1 MHFKPSWPH
10 LRLLFSTMSLLLLLG
25 FAPNHLHAQ
34 SVVINE
40 VMFFPE
46 VGSPVPERDHEWVEL
61 YNYGDTV
68 FVGGWVISNADA
80 SQDAI
85 LPAWDFPPSTYLV
98 VHFTSGTDDNDF
110 SDGAGHYYAG
120 TADVFSESTDECAL
134 YTGTPSGSSIIDFM
148 NWTENLEYTPGQ
160 AHDYAVSVGI
170 WPDGDFFTPIDAA
183 DIYAQIAWV
192 IPGESV
198 GRDSSGMDSDSP
210 ADWATFGGADA
221 IYSTPGEVNHQLL
234 VILPAK
240 GDQMEGRFAYWTVIF
255 YLNGD
260 HNLDPHYFRLLDDM
274 EKQGS
279 LPNVN
284 VVVQADFDT
293 TMDGK
298 TWRFFLQADSAED
311 TIKNGQDMGDLN
323 SGDPATLGGFIYW
336 AQQTYPASKYLLV
349 VKDHGAGWKGVSLDQ
364 SSGGD
369 WIYMQELRAALDYSI
384 PPKLDVLILDDCMMG
399 MVEVAYQ
406 VKPRVNM
413 MVASEEVNRVFDI
426 PFNQIFATM
435 NANPTWSEEQLAVD
449 IVNKT
454 VANIR
459 HNDYTYS
466 ATDCR
471 NLSPLINLIDD
482 FGFELET
489 GVDDYDYKYAIHY
502 DPLDNVQIHIRTQMV
517 QTEHFCDANFIDL
530 YHFCQLIDADN
541 AIPPDYK
548 TSAQPIINS
557 LQKGGSIIKA
567 EEHGGAHPNAHGLS
581 IYFPTAQTKGPSW
594 NPPDPPVL
602 KQKAGCRKK
611 VGGVW
616 VNYSNC
622 ERPYDNPWPS
632 HLPDNS
638 DYAKYAFDPN
648 DCKPPHEPCVNHFAD
663 AKNHPYPPTPGFDFV
678 DDTWWDEFLHRYY
691 EPVADAGRDTGA
703 FVGEIVGLNGC
714 GSSDADGFVRHW
726 YWDFDSNV
734 DAPPDCPPGDEDYDR
749 DCWDESNDDSNG
761 DSEQINFPCNAEGTF
776 TVTLTVWDDHIEQGG
791 THAEH
796 FETDQDVVVIR
807 CIDTSFTFEPPPDES
822 QHENGTFESDTFYA
836 SDGTGNNVVSV
847 DAVFAGTGIGIIEIV
862 YTIPPPGP
870 YVEGYV
876 RYEVIDH
883 CLAGGDVYMTAMND
897 AEDMITGSFAIVLTN
912 TDPVIVCPPDAS
924 FDYTDGY
931 TGEASGFDEDGDPVY
946 FFKMDGPDALEV
958 TGDGAI
964 IWETNLGDVGGPYDV
979 TVGLSDVCEVTS
991 ACVFAL
997 TVTAPVGCCQHED
1010 YCEMVTEFEC
1020 LDFPGTVWYPPPY
1033 ECVDEMLCQ
1042 VPCGDCTDDGI
1053 VDVGDVVYLVSYLY
1067 KGGYPPDPECLG
1079 DVNCDGIVNIG
1090 DVVYLVS
1097 YLYKQGPGPCPDCCS
1112 GEKGSKTAPQEKTG
1126 SPSPLKRLR

>member
-1 MHFKPSWPH
+1 MYSMVT
-10 LRLLFSTMSLLLLLG
+10 RRRVRFSFFIVFLLLLFGAAGLDS
-25 FAPNHLHAQ
+25 HAQ
-34 SVVINE
+34 QVLVNE
-40 VMFFPE
+40 VMFFPDADDTTH
-46 VGSPVPERDHEWVEL
+46 ERNHEWVEL
-61 YNYGDTV
+61 YNYGDGV
-68 FVGGWVISNADA
+68 AIGGWAISNSDA
-80 SQDAI
+80 SQDAV
-85 LPAWDFPPSTYLV
+85 LPAWDFPASTYLV
-98 VHFTSGTDDNDF
+98 VHFTTGTNDNDF
-110 SDGAGHYYAG
+110 SDGQGHYYAG
-120 TADVFSESTDECAL
+120 EAEVFSETMDECAL
-134 YTGTPSGSSIIDFM
+134 YTGTPSASTIIDFM
-148 NWTENLEYTPGQ
+148 NWSESFSYTPGQ
-160 AHDYAVSVGI
+160 AHDYAVPADI
-170 WPDGDFFTPIDAA
+170 WPDGDFFTPVDTA

-198 GRDSSGMDSDSP
+198 GRDSSGTDSDSP

-221 IYSTPGEVNHQLL
+221 IYSTPGEVNYQLL

-298 TWRFFLQADSAED
+298 TWRFFLQADSVED

-323 SGDPATLGGFIYW
+323 SGDPATLGGFIHW

-349 VKDHGAGWKGVSLDQ
+349 IKDHGAGWKGVSLDQ

-471 NLSPLINLIDD
+471 NLQPLINLIDD

-489 GVDDYDYKYAIHY
+489 GVDDYDYKYVVHY
-502 DPLDNVQIHIRTQMV
+502 DPLDNVQIHIRDQLV
-517 QTEHFCDANFIDL
+517 QTEHFSDANFIDL
-530 YHFCQLIDADN
+530 YHFCQRIDADG

-567 EEHGGAHPNAHGLS
+567 EEHKGHPNAHGLS
-581 IYFPTAQTKGPSW
+581 IYFPTAQTKG
-594 NPPDPPVL
+594 NPPV
-602 KQKAGCRKK
+602 QKPNLTT
-611 VGGVW
+611 VE
-616 VNYSNC
+616 S
-622 ERPYDNPWPS
+622 PYDWPWPS
-632 HLPDNS
+632 KLPDNS

-648 DCKPPHEPCVNHFAD
+648 DCKPPHDPCVNHFAQ
-663 AKNHPYPPTPGFDFV
+663 AKNHPYQPTPGFDFV
-678 DDTWWDEFLHRYY
+678 DDTWWDEFLMRYY

-726 YWDFDSNV
+726 YWDFDSYV

-749 DCWDESNDDSNG
+749 DCWDETNDDSNG
-761 DSEQINFPCNAEGTF
+761 DAVQIDFPCNTEGTF

-791 THAEH
+791 DHTEH

-807 CIDTSFTFEPPPDES
+807 CLDTVFTFEPPPDES

-870 YVEGYV
+870 YVEGFV
-876 RYEVIDH
+876 SYEVVDH
-883 CLAGGDVYMTAMND
+883 CQSGGDVYMTAMND
-897 AEDMITGSFAIVLTN
+897 AEETLTGAFAIALTN
-912 TDPVIVCPPDAS
+912 TPPTLICPPDTV

-931 TGEASGFDEDGDPVY
+931 TGYAVAVDEDGDPLA
-946 FFKMDGPDALEV
+946 FSKGGGPDALVVAEDGTV
-958 TGDGAI
+958 T
-964 IWETNLGDVGGPYDV
+964 WETHLGDVGGPYDV
-979 TVGLSDVCEVTS
+979 IVLVTDTCGWVTE
-991 ACVFAL
+991 CVFAL
-997 TVTAPVGCCQHED
+997 TVTAPVGCCQHSD
-1010 YCEMVTEFEC
+1010 YCAMMTEVEC
-1020 LDFPGTVWYPPPY
+1020 LEIPGTIWYPSPY
-1033 ECVDEMLCQ
+1033 ECVDEAFCQ
-1042 VPCGDCTDDGI
+1042 VPCGDCTQNGVLDLGDAVCGLNYLFKGYPPPDPVCLLDVTHDGE
-1053 VDVGDVVYLVSYLY
+1053 VNVGDVVHLLNYLF
-1067 KGGYPPDPECLG
+1067 KGGDPP
-1079 DVNCDGIVNIG
+1079 
-1090 DVVYLVS
+1090 S
-1097 YLYKQGPGPCPDCCS
+1097 PDCCMDIPRIRVS
-1112 GEKGSKTAPQEKTG
+1112 PDQEIRGETQQKLPVFPRIPKTRGQKEKID
-1126 SPSPLKRLR
+1126 